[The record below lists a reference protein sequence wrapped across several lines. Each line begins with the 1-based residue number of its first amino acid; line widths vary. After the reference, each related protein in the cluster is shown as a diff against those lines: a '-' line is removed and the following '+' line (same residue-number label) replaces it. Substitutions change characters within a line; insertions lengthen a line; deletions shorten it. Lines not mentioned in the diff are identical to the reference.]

1 MRLRFLPAACLA
13 GAFLFLG
20 HAAAAEPLSGSGMAS
35 PPGVPANSPA
45 ILVLHDGQFEPRELA
60 LPEGVKVKLVIR
72 NQDPAPAEFES
83 FDLSREVI
91 VAGHGEATVYVGPL
105 QAGTY
110 QFFNDFN
117 RAVQGA
123 IVVKHAGGGKE

>member
-13 GAFLFLG
+13 GVFLVLG
-20 HAAAAEPLSGSGMAS
+20 RAAAADPVPASGSSMAS
-35 PPGVPANSPA
+35 PPGSPMV
-45 ILVLHDGQFEPRELA
+45 LVLRNSQFEPRELA

-72 NQDPAPAEFES
+72 NLDPAPAEFES

-123 IVVKHAGGGKE
+123 IVVKHAGGGKD